1 MPLENSL
8 NVSPYFDDYDQAK
21 EFYRIL
27 FKPGVAVQTRELN
40 QLQSIM
46 QNQIE
51 RFGNHVFKSG
61 TIVSGVNFSYMPN
74 YSFVK
79 ITDTQVDGQPSLPS
93 SYLGYFVKSNLN
105 LTARVVNY
113 EDGLESKSP
122 DLKTLYLQ
130 YVNSS
135 DADVSN
141 SNVKYTSFTP
151 GQQLTV
157 FSQYNELFQVNVN
170 NGGQGFS
177 NADTVVVTSS
187 ITVSGNTIAFSNGE
201 TLTQSTTGAKV
212 VIASINT
219 TAIANTIILRVK
231 PRTAD
236 LTNNSVNAVSW
247 SLYTGYNVV
256 GGSSGATAN
265 VVSLIGSG
273 ATGLITTDTQG
284 IVQTITLSSGGT
296 NYSYLPHVTIKTSNT
311 TATVNNLDLGPQNY
325 KTIVTVGNSS
335 VNSVGTG
342 YGFSVSEG
350 IIYQKGFFLKVD
362 PQVIIVD
369 KYSISPNNV
378 AVGFKTVETIVDS
391 NVDETLFD
399 NATGTTNYTAPG
411 ANRLKLT
418 PTLMKTTLNDAAA
431 NVDFFALAEWK
442 EGYPYKENRITA
454 YANLSEEFARRTR
467 EAQGD
472 FVVDKFQILTRE
484 KTTANTTH
492 FEMVIDPGTA
502 YIAGRRVATEYN
514 NYIDVPRATA
524 TETLANRNITANYGN
539 YIKVKELAGLF
550 KFKAGATISLRDTAK
565 TYIGA
570 STVGSSTSISAP
582 GNQIGTARIRSLVVD
597 SGDPGTAECV
607 YRLYIFDV
615 VMSLGY
621 SFRDVRSVYYDDTED
636 GVADVVLQQ
645 DTTSSSNVAVIIDP
659 TFDTM
664 VFSTGLKA
672 VKAIDNINFSY
683 RTSSDTTLQLA
694 STGQLQIG
702 PLGSGLTFPYGDGAL
717 SATQRK
723 DFIIFPVANTQAS
736 ANIAGTLTVTSGS
749 NTITGSGTSFTTA
762 LVVGDF
768 IKVANGTANSVL
780 QVTAIANNTQLSVRT
795 TAPATYTGGANGVI
809 FYPAMYPL
817 SLESRS
823 DRSVTISGGSKTAT
837 LNINKTLTAT
847 VNAIAVYNVKKVSAS
862 PVTKSV
868 NRDVFV
874 KLHTSNNV
882 TSNYGPWALGVPGAL
897 RLKNVYLGDASTVN
911 TNSTD
916 VTKHFFIDAG
926 DDENAYRSASLV
938 LQKNSGLTITT
949 NQYIMVKFDAL
960 TTGGQEGFFTVD
972 SYPINDTLSL
982 AASTATVNTLELPE
996 TMTVRGAYFDSRDV
1010 FDFRPYGSNTAVLS
1024 TTAAGASINPANTFA
1039 LSGDDQFFPVP
1050 DSEIQY
1056 DIEYYLPR
1064 VDRVAVDKNSDFK
1077 IVQGVP
1083 STNPAPPSAISG
1095 TINLGIVKIPQYPS
1109 LPAVFNATTLDFAAK
1124 QIGNS
1129 RGVVDSRVKRFNI
1142 TNMPTVGR
1150 AAQPRRY
1157 TMSQIGSL
1165 DRRIS
1170 SLEYAVSLNVLERS
1184 IKNKDI
1190 PSAITPSTSRFK
1202 NGFFVEGF
1210 DNYAYASPADSEF
1223 SATIDQT
1230 NSMLKPK
1237 TKQFNLELQFD
1248 RTDATTLACIVNDT
1262 FIGLPYTEEVLIDQS
1277 VKSAQAGPIT
1287 KTVANTVAN
1296 TATNTVINTKLQY
1309 NGEMSIW
1316 PASFS
1321 ISSRVEPAVT
1331 SSLVTGA
1338 SFASVDNSTAGLD
1351 ISAVAVTLGVGFVSL
1366 PPKSG
1371 ESDVDTLT
1379 VDPTIDPDG
1388 GGDDDGGGDNGGVS
1402 DDFTSID
1409 SPLGDDP
1416 VDLDMYG
1423 LDPNYGGLDTTD
1435 FGGDAGVGGVVLY
1448 GDVSISSGGGG
1459 GGGGKVDYWNRANM
1473 AE

>member
-61 TIVSGVNFSYMPN
+61 TIISGINFSYMPN
-74 YSFVK
+74 YSYVK

-130 YVNSS
+130 YINSS

-141 SNVKYTSFTP
+141 SNVKYTSFAP

-157 FSQYNELFQVNVN
+157 FSQNNEIFQVNVN

-177 NADTVVVTSS
+177 NADTVVITSS
-187 ITVSGNTIAFSNGE
+187 ITVSGNTVAFSNGE

-219 TAIANTIILRVK
+219 TAIANTIILKVK

-247 SLYTGYNVV
+247 SLYTGYNIV
-256 GGSSGATAN
+256 GGTSGATAN

-284 IVQTITLSSGGT
+284 IVQTITVPTGGSD
-296 NYSYLPHVTIKTSNT
+296 YSYLPFVTIKTSNT
-311 TATVNNLDLGPQNY
+311 TATVNNLDLVPQNY
-325 KTIVTVGNSS
+325 KTIITVGNSS
-335 VNSVGTG
+335 VNAVGTG

-362 PQVIIVD
+362 PQVIIID

-378 AVGFKTVETIVDS
+378 SVGFKTVETIVDS
-391 NVDETLFD
+391 NVDESLYD

-418 PTLMKTTLNDAAA
+418 PTLMKTTLSEAAA

-454 YANLSEEFARRTR
+454 YADLSEEFARRTR

-472 FVVDKFQILTRE
+472 FVIDKFQILTRE
-484 KTTANTTH
+484 KSTANTSH

-514 NYIDVPRATA
+514 NYVNMSRATS

-539 YIKVKELAGLF
+539 YIKVKELAGFF
-550 KFKAGATISLRDTAK
+550 KFKTGATISLRDTAK
-565 TYIGA
+565 TYIGT
-570 STVGSSTSISAP
+570 STVGGSTSITAA
-582 GNQIGTARIRSLVVD
+582 GNQIGTARIRSLVVE

-615 VMSLGY
+615 AMSLGY
-621 SFRDVRSVYYDDTED
+621 SFRDVRSVFYDDTED
-636 GVADVVLQQ
+636 GVADVVLQS
-645 DTTSSSNVAVIIDP
+645 DTTTSSDVAVIIDP

-664 VFSTGLKA
+664 VFSSGLRA
-672 VKAIDNINFSY
+672 VKSIDNINFNY
-683 RTSSDTTLQLA
+683 RTSSDTTLQLTSA
-694 STGQLQIG
+694 GQLQVG

-723 DFIIFPVANTQAS
+723 DFIILPVANTQAS

-749 NTITGSGTSFTTA
+749 NTVTGSGTSFASA
-762 LVVGDF
+762 LAVGDF
-768 IKVANGTANSVL
+768 IKVANATTNSVH
-780 QVTAIANNTQLSVRT
+780 QITSIANNTQLTIRT
-795 TAPATYTGGANGVI
+795 NAGATYTGGANAVI

-817 SLESRS
+817 ALESRS
-823 DRSVTISGGSKTAT
+823 DRSITISGGSKTAT

-862 PVTKSV
+862 PVTKAV
-868 NRDVFV
+868 NRDLYV

-882 TSNYGPWALGVPGAL
+882 ASNYGPWAIGVPGVL
-897 RLKNVYLGDASTVN
+897 RLKNVYLGDAATVN

-926 DDENAYRSASLV
+926 DDENAYRSAFLV
-938 LQKNSGLTITT
+938 LQKNSSLAITT
-949 NQYIMVKFDAL
+949 NQFIMVKFDAL
-960 TTGGQEGFFTVD
+960 TTGGQEGFFTID
-972 SYPINDTLSL
+972 SYPVNDTLSL
-982 AASTATVNTLELPE
+982 TSSTATVNTLELPE

-1024 TTAAGASINPANTFA
+1024 TTVGSATINPANTFA

-1077 IVQGVP
+1077 TIQGVP
-1083 STNPAPPSAISG
+1083 SSNPSPPPSISG
-1095 TINLGIVKIPQYPS
+1095 TINLGLVKIPQYPS
-1109 LPAVFNATTLDFAAK
+1109 LPAVFNSSTIEFAAK
-1124 QIGNS
+1124 QMGNS
-1129 RGVVDSRVKRFNI
+1129 KSIVDSRVKRFNI

-1157 TMSQIGSL
+1157 TMAQIGAL

-1170 SLEYAVSLNVLERS
+1170 SLEYAVSLNVLERTV
-1184 IKNKDI
+1184 KNKDI
-1190 PSAITPSTSRFK
+1190 PSGITPSTSRFK

-1210 DNYAYASPADSEF
+1210 DNYSYASTTDSEF
-1223 SATIDQT
+1223 SATIDQP
-1230 NSMLKPK
+1230 NSVLKPK
-1237 TKQFNLELQFD
+1237 TKQFNLEMEFD
-1248 RTDATTLACIVNDT
+1248 RTDATTSACIVNDR
-1262 FIGLPYTEEVLIDQS
+1262 FLGLAYTEEVLIDQS
-1277 VKSAQAGPIT
+1277 VKSAQTGPT
-1287 KTVANTVAN
+1287 VKTVANTVVVSAN
-1296 TATNTVINTKLQY
+1296 TVKINTKTQY

-1321 ISSRVEPAVT
+1321 ISSRVEAAVT
-1331 SSLVTGA
+1331 SSAMTAG
-1338 SFASVDNSTAGLD
+1338 SFTSVDLNTVGVDVA
-1351 ISAVAVTLGVGFVSL
+1351 AVALTVGTGYINLDQRDTISQ
-1366 PPKSG
+1366 
-1371 ESDVDTLT
+1371 VDTLSVAQSEELT
-1379 VDPTIDPDG
+1379 SNFVEADPLDF
-1388 GGDDDGGGDNGGVS
+1388 GGVS
-1402 DDFTSID
+1402 DDFIGNGSFY
-1409 SPLGDDP
+1409 GDP
-1416 VDLDMYG
+1416 SDLDMYG
-1423 LDPNYGGLDTTD
+1423 LDPNYGGVDTTE
-1435 FGGDAGVGGVVLY
+1435 FAGDTGIGGVVMY
-1448 GDVSISSGGGG
+1448 GDFGGGG
-1459 GGGGKVDYWNRANM
+1459 GGSGGKIQDYWDNA
-1473 AE
+1473 AY